1 MYAVIATGGKQYRV
15 EAGTVLRIELL
26 TADAGTEVKF
36 GDVLLVGS
44 GDSVTVG
51 SPKVAG
57 ASVTATVQRVD
68 PGATLKIDLPAHQVS
83 IESAQ
88 PREAFV
94 QALADEG
101 YPAA

>member
-44 GDSVTVG
+44 GDSVRRRSPVPPSPPPCSATVKG
-51 SPKVAG
+51 TRSASSSSGG
-57 ASVTATVQRVD
+57 ASTTCA
-68 PGATLKIDLPAHQVS
+68 
-83 IESAQ
+83 
-88 PREAFV
+88 
-94 QALADEG
+94 
-101 YPAA
+101 